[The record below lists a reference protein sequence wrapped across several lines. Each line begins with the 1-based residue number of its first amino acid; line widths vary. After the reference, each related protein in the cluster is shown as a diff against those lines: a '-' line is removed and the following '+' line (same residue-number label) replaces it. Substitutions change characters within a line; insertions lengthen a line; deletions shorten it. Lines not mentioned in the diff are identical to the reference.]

1 MATWKQGQSLYSQ
14 LVSNL
19 AEHVS
24 PQCEFYT
31 IREAGHSKVLDFA
44 RVSIVDFVN
53 DLKVRDLLAI
63 HEYLMY
69 MTDMKPDPRFP
80 TYVYSGGDRIAAV
93 TRYLQKN
100 IDLELAK
107 QFA

>member
-1 MATWKQGQSLYSQ
+1 MARWKKGQEIYNKLI
-14 LVSNL
+14 SNL
-19 AEHVS
+19 TEYVS
-24 PQCEFYT
+24 EQCEFYT
-31 IREAGHSKVLDFA
+31 IRESGESKVIEFA

-53 DLKVRDLLAI
+53 GLKVDDLTLI

-69 MTDMKPDPRFP
+69 MTEMRPDPRFP
-80 TYVYSGGDRIAAV
+80 TYVYSGGDRIASV

-107 QFA
+107 QYA

>member
-1 MATWKQGQSLYSQ
+1 MARWKKGQSVYSK

-19 AEHVS
+19 GEYVS
-24 PQCEFYT
+24 EQCEFFT
-31 IREAGHSKVLDFA
+31 IRESGESKVIEFA

-53 DLKVRDLLAI
+53 GLKVDDLLSI

-69 MTDMKPDPRFP
+69 MTEMRPDPRFP
-80 TYVYSGGDRIAAV
+80 TYVYSGGDRIASV

>member
-1 MATWKQGQSLYSQ
+1 MARWKKGQSVYNQ

-19 AEHVS
+19 GEYVS
-24 PQCEFYT
+24 EQCEFYT
-31 IREAGHSKVLDFA
+31 IKEAGESKVIEFA
-44 RVSIVDFVN
+44 RVSVIDFVN
-53 DLKVRDLLAI
+53 GLKVEDLLLI

-69 MTDMKPDPRFP
+69 MSEMKPDPRFP
-80 TYVYSGGDRIAAV
+80 TYVYSGGDRIASV

-107 QFA
+107 QYA